1 MNDYAHM
8 EKLGMAMEPD
18 DLIARLRKL
27 DCCAVSDALDSCGLP
42 PAITGINRLSTD
54 RRIAGRAITVELAE
68 GPSREG
74 PVRHLCTA
82 AVEAGGPDTV
92 LVISQRSGIDAAGWG
107 GVLSHAAQTAG
118 IEGVIVEG
126 PARDIDEAIE
136 LEFPVYA
143 RCATARTARGRI
155 HERGYNTDIM
165 VGDLVVR
172 PGDLVLADSSG
183 VVVIAIGQAKEVLEA
198 AERIV
203 SKEAKM
209 SAAVRSGEPVSKV
222 MGAAYEH
229 MLEKG
234 DD

>member
-1 MNDYAHM
+1 M
-8 EKLGMAMEPD
+8 
-18 DLIARLRKL
+18 R
-27 DCCAVSDALDSCGLP
+27 
-42 PAITGINRLSTD
+42 
-54 RRIAGRAITVELAE
+54 
-68 GPSREG
+68 
-74 PVRHLCTA
+74 
-82 AVEAGGPDTV
+82 
-92 LVISQRSGIDAAGWG
+92 QGWG

-126 PARDIDEAIE
+126 PARDIEEAIE
-136 LEFPVYA
+136 LDFPIYA

-155 HERGYNTDIM
+155 HEKGYNTEIM
-165 VGDLVVR
+165 VGELVVR
-172 PGDLVLADSSG
+172 PDDLVLADSSG
-183 VVVIAIGQAKEVLEA
+183 VVVIALEHANMVLET

-209 SAAVRSGEPVSKV
+209 TAAVRRGEPVSRV